1 MKDKVFS
8 IYLNDLVPEKQKEL
22 LEIVGSIEK
31 TNWDL
36 LPVTEICFELED
48 DE

>member
-8 IYLNDLVPEKQKEL
+8 ICLNDLVPEKQKEL
-22 LEIVGSIEK
+22 LEMVGGIEK

-36 LPVTEICFELED
+36 LPITEIYFGLED

>member
-22 LEIVGSIEK
+22 LEIVGGIEK

-36 LPVTEICFELED
+36 LPVTEIYFGLED

>member
-8 IYLNDLVPEKQKEL
+8 IYLTDLVPEKQKEL
-22 LEIVGSIEK
+22 LEIVGDDQG

-36 LPVTEICFELED
+36 LPVTEIYFELED